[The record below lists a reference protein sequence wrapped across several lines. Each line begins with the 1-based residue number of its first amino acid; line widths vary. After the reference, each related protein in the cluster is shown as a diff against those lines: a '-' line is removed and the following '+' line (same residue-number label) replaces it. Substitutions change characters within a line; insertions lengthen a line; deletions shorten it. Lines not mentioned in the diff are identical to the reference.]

1 MLTRR
6 GLAVGI
12 DLFCPKINRFKTLG
26 IGQVEYYDYCI
37 TVLVIQGKKR
47 AKALLASCV
56 PDVHGERFS
65 SGINCVVAMEAG
77 AEGVGHFILEAAMK

>member
-26 IGQVEYYDYCI
+26 ISQVEYYDYCI
-37 TVLVIQGKKR
+37 TVLVIQGEKR
-47 AKALLASCV
+47 AKALLASSI
-56 PDVHGERFS
+56 PDVHGDRFS

-77 AEGVGHFILEAAMK
+77 AKGVGHFVLEAAVE